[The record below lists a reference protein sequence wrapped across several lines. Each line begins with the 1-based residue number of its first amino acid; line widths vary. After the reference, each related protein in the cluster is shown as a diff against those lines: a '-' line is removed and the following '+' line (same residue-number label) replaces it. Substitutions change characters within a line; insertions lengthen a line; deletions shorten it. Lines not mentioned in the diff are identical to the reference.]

1 MEVKAIEGLG
11 KAVDAILV
19 NGRLAA
25 GDMVVLGGQ
34 SGPICTH
41 IKQIY
46 TPPANKDLRVKQ
58 QWVKHTKELGSIID
72 YSSQFFRLYV
82 FTENFKKK

>member
-46 TPPANKDLRVKQ
+46 TPQANKDLRVKQ
-58 QWVKHTKELGSIID
+58 QWVKHTKEWGWSLTIQVS
-72 YSSQFFRLYV
+72 FFRLLV
-82 FTENFKKK
+82 FTEDFQKI